1 MRRLACVLVVLL
13 GCKGSAR
20 PHAEPIK
27 HDPHSQAQPE
37 RVAVKHLSLSLDV
50 DFTARTLTGT
60 ATLQL
65 TRRDRSAHEV
75 VLDTEGLAIASITD
89 CSSNAPLAYQLAP
102 ARRVVGAALTVQ
114 LASDCI
120 AIAYHTTPAARAL
133 LWVEPS
139 GTSNKQHPMLFTQSQ
154 PILARTWIPLQD
166 TPGVRFTY
174 DATIRVPRGQW
185 ALMSAENPQ
194 TIAADGVFR
203 FRMQQP
209 IPSYLMALAVGDFA
223 FRPLGPRSGVY
234 AEPSMIDAAAH
245 EFVEVEAMMSAA
257 EELYGPYRWG
267 RYDLLVLP
275 PSFPFGGME
284 NPRLT
289 FLTPT
294 VIAGDRSLVG
304 LIAHELAHSWSG
316 NLVTNS
322 TWNDVWLNEGIT
334 TYVERRLMEKLRG
347 KDVADVDW
355 AMSVTSLRKALA
367 EYGPDDPRT
376 FLALTTR
383 SDQDPD
389 EAGVGAVAYDKGAL
403 LMRALELA
411 FGRPTFDAFLRRRFD
426 RRAFQSTDTE
436 AFEAEANAE
445 LFAKHPVGWTL
456 APWLH
461 HGGIPTTTP
470 LPTSAKVTQIQ
481 QLASTAAPPPSDPAW
496 TTSDWVIY
504 LTAVP
509 PTVTASQLEAI
520 DAAYHLTT
528 GNAEILMHW
537 LPLLINADVE
547 RATPVIESFLTTVG
561 RRRMVTPVYQAL
573 IAKNERWRALARSI
587 FVKAG
592 PLYHPL
598 TRDAIAALVK

>member
-1 MRRLACVLVVLL
+1 MKLACLIVLAL

-20 PHAEPIK
+20 PHSEPIK

-37 RVAVKHLSLSLDV
+37 RVAVKHLSLALDV

-65 TRRDRSAHEV
+65 TRRDRSAREV
-75 VLDTEGLAIASITD
+75 VLDTDGLAISAITD
-89 CSSNAPLAYQLAP
+89 CTSKAPLAHQLAP
-102 ARRVVGAALTVQ
+102 ARPVVGQALTVQ

-120 AIAYHTTPAARAL
+120 AIRYQTTPSARAL
-133 LWVEPS
+133 LWVDPP
-139 GTSNKQHPMLFTQSQ
+139 GTSGKQHPMLFTQSQ
-154 PILARTWIPLQD
+154 AILARTWIPLQD

-194 TIAADGVFR
+194 TIAPAGEYR
-203 FRMQQP
+203 FRMEQP

-223 FRPLGPRSGVY
+223 FRSLGPRSGVY
-234 AEPSMIDAAAH
+234 AEPSMVEAAAN
-245 EFVEVEAMMSAA
+245 EFVEVEAMMTAA

-267 RYDLLVLP
+267 RYDMLVLP

-355 AMSVTSLRKALA
+355 AMSVKSLTKALA
-367 EYGPDDPRT
+367 DYKPTDPRT
-376 FLALTTR
+376 FLALKTR

-411 FGRPTFDAFLRRRFD
+411 FGRDAFDAFLRRRFD
-426 RRAFQSTDTE
+426 RRAFQSTDTN
-436 AFEAEANAE
+436 AFETEVNAE
-445 LFAKHPVGWTL
+445 LFAKHPVPWNVAT
-456 APWLH
+456 WLH
-461 HGGIPTTTP
+461 QGGIPTTTP

-481 QLASTAAPPPSDPAW
+481 QLASTAAMPPPGWD
-496 TTSDWVIY
+496 TVDWVIY
-504 LTAVP
+504 LTAIP
-509 PTVTASQLEAI
+509 PTVTPAQLEAL
-520 DAAYHLTT
+520 DAAHHLTT

-547 RATPVIESFLTTVG
+547 RAAPVVETFLTTVG
-561 RRRMVTPVYQAL
+561 RRRMVRPVFVAL
-573 IAKNERWRALARSI
+573 MAKNERWRALARSI
-587 FVKAG
+587 FEKAK
-592 PLYHPL
+592 PIYHPL
-598 TRDAIAALVK
+598 TRETVAELVN

>member
-1 MRRLACVLVVLL
+1 MKRALAIVLAI
-13 GCKGSAR
+13 GCKGTAR
-20 PHAEPIK
+20 PQPEPIK
-27 HDPHSQAQPE
+27 HDPHSQAEPE
-37 RVAVKHLSLSLDV
+37 RIAVKHLSLSLDV
-50 DFTARTLTGT
+50 DFTARTLTGI
-60 ATLQL
+60 AKLEL
-65 TRRDRSAHEV
+65 TRRDPAATEV
-75 VLDTEGLAIASITD
+75 VLDTDGLVITSIVD
-89 CSSNAPLAYQLAP
+89 CTTRSP
-102 ARRVVGAALTVQ
+102 VGFWTSPPVKVLGSALKVR

-120 AIAYHTTPAARAL
+120 EIGYHTTPDARAL
-133 LWVEPS
+133 LWVEAS
-139 GTSNKQHPMLFTQSQ
+139 GTSGKQHPMLFTQSE

-194 TIAADGVFR
+194 ALSPDGVYQ

-223 FRPLGPRSGVY
+223 FRSLGPRSGVY
-234 AEPSMIDAAAH
+234 SEPSMIEPAAH

-267 RYDLLVLP
+267 RYDMLVLP

-294 VIAGDRSLVG
+294 VIAGDRSLVA

-347 KDVADVDW
+347 KEFAEVDW
-355 AMSVTSLRKALA
+355 AMSVQSLTKALA
-367 EYGPDDPRT
+367 DYKPTDPRT

-411 FGRPTFDAFLRRRFD
+411 FGRDTFDAFLRRRFD
-426 RRAFQSTDTE
+426 RRAFQSTDTD
-436 AFEAEANAE
+436 AFETEVNAE
-445 LFAKHPVGWTL
+445 LFAKHPVGWTV
-456 APWLH
+456 ATWLH
-461 HGGIPTTTP
+461 QGGIPTTTP

-481 QLASTAAPPPSDPAW
+481 QLARTVSMPPPGWD
-496 TTSDWVIY
+496 TVDWVIY

-509 PTVTASQLEAI
+509 PTATAAQLEAI
-520 DAAYHLTT
+520 DAVHHLTT

-537 LPLLINADVE
+537 LPLLIGADVE
-547 RATPVIESFLTTVG
+547 AAAPVVESFLTTVG
-561 RRRMVTPVYQAL
+561 RRRMVRPVYVAL
-573 IAKNERWRALARSI
+573 MAKSDRWRALARSI
-587 FVKAG
+587 FEKAK

-598 TRDAIAALVK
+598 TRESVAELVPGG

>member
-1 MRRLACVLVVLL
+1 M
-13 GCKGSAR
+13 
-20 PHAEPIK
+20 
-27 HDPHSQAQPE
+27 
-37 RVAVKHLSLSLDV
+37 
-50 DFTARTLTGT
+50 
-60 ATLQL
+60 
-65 TRRDRSAHEV
+65 
-75 VLDTEGLAIASITD
+75 VLDTDGLAITGVTD
-89 CSSNAPLAYQLAP
+89 CASNEPLTHQLAP
-102 ARRVVGAALTVQ
+102 VRPVIGQALTVR

-120 AIAYHTTPAARAL
+120 EIRYHTAPAARAL
-133 LWVEPS
+133 LWVDEA
-139 GTSNKQHPMLFTQSQ
+139 GTSGKQHPMLFTQSE

-174 DATIRVPRGQW
+174 DAKIRVPRGQM
-185 ALMSAENPQ
+185 ALMSAENPRQ
-194 TIAADGVFR
+194 LAADGVFQ
-203 FRMQQP
+203 FQMKQP

-223 FRPLGPRSGVY
+223 FRSLGPRSGVY
-234 AEPSMIDAAAH
+234 AEPSMIAAAAH

-267 RYDLLVLP
+267 RYDMLVLP

-347 KDVADVDW
+347 KDAADVQW
-355 AMSVTSLRKALA
+355 AIGMQDLTKALA
-367 EYGPDDPRT
+367 DYKPTDPRT
-376 FLALTTR
+376 FLALTTT

-389 EAGVGAVAYDKGAL
+389 EAGIGEVAYDKGAL

-411 FGRPTFDAFLRRRFD
+411 FGRETFDAFLRRRFD
-426 RRAFQSTDTE
+426 RRAFQSSDTE
-436 AFEAEANAE
+436 AFETEVNAE
-445 LFAKHPVGWTL
+445 LFANHPVGWRI

-461 HGGIPTTTP
+461 EGGIPTTTP
-470 LPTSAKVTQIQ
+470 VPTSATVDNLQ
-481 QLASTAAPPPSDPAW
+481 QLASTVGMPPPGWDVIDW
-496 TTSDWVIY
+496 TIY
-504 LTAVP
+504 LSAIP
-509 PTVTASQLEAI
+509 PTVTAAQLEVL

-537 LPLLINADVE
+537 LPLLIGADVE
-547 RATPVIESFLTTVG
+547 RAAPVIESYLTTVG
-561 RRRMVTPVYQAL
+561 RRRMVRPVYVAL
-573 IAKNERWRALARSI
+573 MAKSDRWRALARSI
-587 FVKAG
+587 FAKAA

-598 TRDAIAALVK
+598 TRDTIAELVK